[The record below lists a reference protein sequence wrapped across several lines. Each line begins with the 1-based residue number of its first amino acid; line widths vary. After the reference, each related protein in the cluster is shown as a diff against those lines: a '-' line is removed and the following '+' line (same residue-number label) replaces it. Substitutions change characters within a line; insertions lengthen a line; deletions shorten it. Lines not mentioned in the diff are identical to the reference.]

1 MVAASAALGGSALYL
16 WRQASEESLRINA
29 MIEQVQEMRGNLYR
43 QVKEVFDAVFLDDD
57 AAIVQYREYE
67 QRIDAGFA
75 TLQKIAR
82 EPEQDAVAGLAD
94 AYREVKAEADGLL
107 ASDAELPSAARRKLF
122 DTDLELGAFGA
133 YELAFE
139 RIERLVNA
147 QKAQS
152 RSRLTI
158 LNRLA
163 PLLLALPILLAIG
176 LFIYSRLF
184 LQRAIVRPLLAA
196 QSATTMISRCDLAQ
210 HVPERGAAELVM
222 LAQSVNHMAADLA
235 DSRAALLR
243 AEKQSTLAALVPVV
257 AHNIRNPLASI
268 RATAQVLGD
277 PALSAELRDG
287 LHDIIA
293 TADRLDRWTH
303 ALLSYLNSLQ
313 PQRTA
318 CKLPELLDDVL
329 QLLRAR
335 LIEKNISVERQG
347 WSNAPGALLDT
358 QLMDRLCMAC

>member
-1 MVAASAALGGSALYL
+1 M
-16 WRQASEESLRINA
+16 
-29 MIEQVQEMRGNLYR
+29 
-43 QVKEVFDAVFLDDD
+43 
-57 AAIVQYREYE
+57 
-67 QRIDAGFA
+67 
-75 TLQKIAR
+75 
-82 EPEQDAVAGLAD
+82 
-94 AYREVKAEADGLL
+94 
-107 ASDAELPSAARRKLF
+107 
-122 DTDLELGAFGA
+122 
-133 YELAFE
+133 
-139 RIERLVNA
+139 
-147 QKAQS
+147 
-152 RSRLTI
+152 
-158 LNRLA
+158 
-163 PLLLALPILLAIG
+163 
-176 LFIYSRLF
+176 
-184 LQRAIVRPLLAA
+184 
-196 QSATTMISRCDLAQ
+196 
-210 HVPERGAAELVM
+210 
-222 LAQSVNHMAADLA
+222 
-235 DSRAALLR
+235 
-243 AEKQSTLAALVPVV
+243 PVV

>member
-1 MVAASAALGGSALYL
+1 MRAARSINQLMLSYALGYLSLVAASAALGGSALYL

-196 QSATTMISRCDLAQ
+196 QSATTMISRDDLAQ

-222 LAQSVNHMAADLA
+222 LTQSVNHMAADLA
-235 DSRAALLR
+235 DSGYYILR
-243 AEKQSTLAALVPVV
+243 A
-257 AHNIRNPLASI
+257 
-268 RATAQVLGD
+268 
-277 PALSAELRDG
+277 
-287 LHDIIA
+287 
-293 TADRLDRWTH
+293 
-303 ALLSYLNSLQ
+303 
-313 PQRTA
+313 
-318 CKLPELLDDVL
+318 
-329 QLLRAR
+329 
-335 LIEKNISVERQG
+335 
-347 WSNAPGALLDT
+347 
-358 QLMDRLCMAC
+358 